1 MTWLSLCSMD
11 QLQHTIKRYYGND
24 FDACRYLCSSKSNS
38 SWSTGDKYPVIYS
51 APNLLAVLI
60 KHFYLLIYFLIIMIG
75 IHILGIVLKRV
86 KMWYGQYLLKSGIN
100 NVRVKKK
107 LPANIDVVDFLL

>member
-1 MTWLSLCSMD
+1 
-11 QLQHTIKRYYGND
+11 
-24 FDACRYLCSSKSNS
+24 
-38 SWSTGDKYPVIYS
+38 
-51 APNLLAVLI
+51 
-60 KHFYLLIYFLIIMIG
+60 MIG